1 MRVIEQISLVLMW
14 ETLQKKLHFFSD
26 QSLDD
31 ILKISRLIFCLSAKF
46 FAASLRTFQD
56 YANMQY
62 ACTKVSLVY

>member
-1 MRVIEQISLVLMW
+1 MRVIEQISLGGNP
-14 ETLQKKLHFFSD
+14 TKKLHFFSD

-31 ILKISRLIFCLSAKF
+31 ILKISRLIFCLSAKL